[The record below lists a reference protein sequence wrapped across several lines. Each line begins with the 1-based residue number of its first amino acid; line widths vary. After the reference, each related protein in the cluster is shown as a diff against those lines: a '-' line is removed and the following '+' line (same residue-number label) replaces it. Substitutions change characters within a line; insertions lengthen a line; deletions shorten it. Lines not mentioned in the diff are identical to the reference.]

1 MEAPKIKYILR
12 EQDIMKAS
20 HIFDVDVMTLRKLND
35 QRLLNTE
42 FMRDTLVR
50 YDYDKLTR
58 GCKYLVAQ
66 NKAYTFPEV
75 MKAIQQEYNISRQT
89 LNSILHGR
97 NNKTMHFCK
106 VCGQRVSGKTYER
119 TGGLCSSC
127 HADTLEL

>member
-12 EQDIMKAS
+12 EQDILKAS
-20 HIFDVDVMTLRKLND
+20 QVFDIDVMTLRKLND

-42 FMRDTLVR
+42 YMRDVLVR
-50 YDYDKLTR
+50 FDYDKLTR

-75 MKAIQQEYNISRQT
+75 MKAIQQEYGISRQT
-89 LNSILHGR
+89 LNSILHGK
-97 NNKTMHFCK
+97 NNRTMHFCK
-106 VCGQRVSGKTYER
+106 LCGQRINGRTAER
-119 TGGLCSSC
+119 TGGLCSNC

>member
-20 HIFDVDVMTLRKLND
+20 QVFDVDAITLRKLND

-42 FMRDTLVR
+42 FIRDVLVR
-50 YDYDKLTR
+50 FDFDKLTR
-58 GCKYLVAQ
+58 GCRYLVAQ

-75 MKAIQQEYNISRQT
+75 MKALQLEYNISRQT
-89 LNSILHGR
+89 LNSILHGT
-97 NNKTMHFCK
+97 NNRTMHFCK
-106 VCGQRVSGKTYER
+106 VCGQRVNGKTFER

-127 HADTLEL
+127 HADTLDL

>member
-20 HIFDVDVMTLRKLND
+20 QLFNVDTMTLRKLND

-42 FMRDTLVR
+42 YIRDILIR
-50 YDYDKLTR
+50 YDYDNLTR
-58 GCKYLVAQ
+58 GCRYLVAK

-75 MKAIQQEYNISRQT
+75 LKAIQQEYGISSKA
-89 LNSILHGR
+89 LNSILHGK

-106 VCGQRVSGKTYER
+106 ICGQRVNGRTFER
-119 TGGLCSSC
+119 TGGLCSNC
-127 HADTLEL
+127 HAETLDL